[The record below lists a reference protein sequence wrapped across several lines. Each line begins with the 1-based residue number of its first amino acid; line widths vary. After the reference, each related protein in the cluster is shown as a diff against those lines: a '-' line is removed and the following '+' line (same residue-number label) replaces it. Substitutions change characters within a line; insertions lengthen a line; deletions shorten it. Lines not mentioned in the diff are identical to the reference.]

1 MQCGGATAHL
11 VDDINVRRAD
21 LSRWHDFVLV
31 TIISAIPRPV
41 RGIRQPRNGCS
52 ARIFHCAQLRTTP
65 HHAVA
70 HEVVN
75 HVPVV
80 MQAHS
85 VDIQHKLQLSQ
96 LRGPRRRKQPP
107 KSTAMSPNT
116 SGAVVW
122 GSNAVNTGLISKNR
136 PLVRCQTLNTS
147 AKFVYAVP
155 DFGGRK
161 HFYPTF
167 TLFPTA
173 DH

>member
-1 MQCGGATAHL
+1 MAAVTRSRTPLPAPSRRSVTAPGVHGQGGSTLAVWWRDGASG
-11 VDDINVRRAD
+11 RRHQRA
-21 LSRWHDFVLV
+21 SRRWHDFVLV

-85 VDIQHKLQLSQ
+85 VDVQHKLQLSQ

-122 GSNAVNTGLISKNR
+122 GSNAVN
-136 PLVRCQTLNTS
+136 NT
-147 AKFVYAVP
+147 
-155 DFGGRK
+155 
-161 HFYPTF
+161 
-167 TLFPTA
+167 
-173 DH
+173 